1 MAPSTSLD
9 QPLGIWDSFI
19 CPTPSAFL
27 PTELNPTIHE
37 TSATPWAW
45 RLACS
50 HLKATVEG
58 AMNGDDMPQPKSCLE
73 EWWTTCLK
81 FLDRDRILHSILK
94 NPILLRMSYPLL
106 TIKSLVS
113 IQHFYPTQFKSYKS
127 TSSNCWHWC
136 KCSSP
141 THHPRSNQ
149 V

>member
-9 QPLGIWDSFI
+9 QHLGIWDSFI

-58 AMNGDDMPQPKSCLE
+58 AMNGDDMPQHIEKGPYAKVLLGRVMNNVLE
-73 EWWTTCLK
+73 IFGL
-81 FLDRDRILHSILK
+81 
-94 NPILLRMSYPLL
+94 
-106 TIKSLVS
+106 
-113 IQHFYPTQFKSYKS
+113 
-127 TSSNCWHWC
+127 
-136 KCSSP
+136 
-141 THHPRSNQ
+141 
-149 V
+149 